1 MGYVSLGFSLSGAN
15 INILNAWLKIECGH
29 LFMSQ
34 GFIWEPS
41 DSWTTGHHYLQ
52 PMYAF
57 QERQSG
63 EQVGFFE
70 PIPQK

>member
-1 MGYVSLGFSLSGAN
+1 
-15 INILNAWLKIECGH
+15 
-29 LFMSQ
+29 MSQ

-41 DSWTTGHHYLQ
+41 DSWTTGHRYLQ
-52 PMYAF
+52 PTYAF